1 MLMSH
6 GFKTLE
12 GQKRSKRKYQNN
24 IKARKK
30 RNWNEYYQNLKKMT
44 DVTPLPIEKQMNF
57 RTLARQRY
65 GVEL

>member
-12 GQKRSKRKYQNN
+12 GQKRSKKKYQNN
-24 IKARKK
+24 MKAQKTSDGNVCYWEKTRT
-30 RNWNEYYQNLKKMT
+30 WEI
-44 DVTPLPIEKQMNF
+44 TPLPIEKQMNF